1 MRDIEIGPIRPP
13 SESNSLLIRVTRG
26 CHWNKCYF
34 CGLYKSMR
42 FSMRPIDETIEDI
55 RQQAQLN
62 QGKKITSCFLQDGDA
77 LVLKT
82 DYLLRILEAIN
93 QGFPDMQYITSYARA
108 DSITRK
114 SPAELKALRQAGLNH
129 LYSGMETGS
138 DRILKLINKGFDV
151 DTVVKS
157 GCMAK
162 EADMILSE
170 FILLGIGGK
179 ELSEENAVQTAMAL
193 NIIQPDFIRVHA
205 TGIKPESKLGEFVRD
220 GSFTLQSEEE
230 IVVEQKLFLQQL
242 HEMDSYYVNEHMLK
256 IKILKGLYIMD
267 FITIAKQ
274 RMSVRDY
281 KETKVEPEKLE
292 QILEA
297 AHVAPTAANLQPIR
311 LIAVQSEEGLA
322 KIGKAANIYGAPLAI
337 IVCADHDKAWVR
349 PFDQKQTGDIDASIL
364 TDHMMLQA
372 TELGLGTVWVC
383 YFDPAVLRKEF
394 DLPANLEPV
403 NILVIGYSNEGTGD
417 PNRFNK
423 QRIPMSQLVSYETL

>member
-1 MRDIEIGPIRPP
+1 MKDIEIGSIRPP

-179 ELSEENAVQTAMAL
+179 ELSEENAVQTAKAL
-193 NIIQPDFIRVHA
+193 NTIQPNFIRVHA

-242 HEMDSYYVNEHMLK
+242 HEMDSYYVNEHIINL
-256 IKILKGLYIMD
+256 LLE
-267 FITIAKQ
+267 
-274 RMSVRDY
+274 VRGESADR
-281 KETKVEPEKLE
+281 ETGN
-292 QILEA
+292 A
-297 AHVAPTAANLQPIR
+297 
-311 LIAVQSEEGLA
+311 
-322 KIGKAANIYGAPLAI
+322 
-337 IVCADHDKAWVR
+337 
-349 PFDQKQTGDIDASIL
+349 
-364 TDHMMLQA
+364 
-372 TELGLGTVWVC
+372 
-383 YFDPAVLRKEF
+383 
-394 DLPANLEPV
+394 
-403 NILVIGYSNEGTGD
+403 
-417 PNRFNK
+417 FND
-423 QRIPMSQLVSYETL
+423 

>member
-1 MRDIEIGPIRPP
+1 
-13 SESNSLLIRVTRG
+13 
-26 CHWNKCYF
+26 
-34 CGLYKSMR
+34 
-42 FSMRPIDETIEDI
+42 
-55 RQQAQLN
+55 
-62 QGKKITSCFLQDGDA
+62 
-77 LVLKT
+77 
-82 DYLLRILEAIN
+82 
-93 QGFPDMQYITSYARA
+93 
-108 DSITRK
+108 
-114 SPAELKALRQAGLNH
+114 
-129 LYSGMETGS
+129 
-138 DRILKLINKGFDV
+138 
-151 DTVVKS
+151 
-157 GCMAK
+157 
-162 EADMILSE
+162 
-170 FILLGIGGK
+170 
-179 ELSEENAVQTAMAL
+179 
-193 NIIQPDFIRVHA
+193 
-205 TGIKPESKLGEFVRD
+205 
-220 GSFTLQSEEE
+220 
-230 IVVEQKLFLQQL
+230 
-242 HEMDSYYVNEHMLK
+242 
-256 IKILKGLYIMD
+256 MD

-322 KIGKAANIYGAPLAI
+322 KISKAANIYCAPLAI

-383 YFDPAVLRKEF
+383 YFKPDVLRKEF

-403 NILVIGYSNEGTGD
+403 NILVVGYSDEGTGA